1 MPAGTIALTNNSAT
15 VTGTGTSF
23 TTELKV
29 NDFLVSTVGG
39 LAYTLGVKSIE
50 SNTSLTLME
59 KYTGPSATGQSWTP
73 VPFGTMSAI
82 TAQLAAQVTYAI
94 RGLNLDKA
102 NWQQIFNE
110 TGNVT
115 VILPDG
121 TSWTGP
127 AWNGIA
133 NTVANKMDKS
143 GGTFTGEIKGISAS
157 FSGDIKGANANFS
170 GGLFSGGLNIG
181 DAANNKNYISASNG
195 TLEMYGENPFID
207 FHYSNSSID
216 YVSRIINDSNTSLM
230 VNFQSS
236 ISTGGGLFRVG
247 NGGYGCKA
255 GSTGAFSLYGY
266 NLNWTN
272 PGSGS
277 QMALYVGTTLTG
289 YISTTSTSDK
299 NLKKDIEYI
308 DASVNQRILYEVTKW
323 KVAKFKY
330 KARGI
335 IEESQEKLGFI
346 ANDLV
351 LVSPECVDGEGLPD
365 DYDIVA
371 EPNRTGAYSL
381 DQVAIIA
388 KLTMAIQGQQEIINS
403 QNSAI
408 LELQK
413 RMKAI
418 DGLDA

>member
-1 MPAGTIALTNNSAT
+1 MPAGTIALTNNLAT

-29 NDFLVSTVGG
+29 NDFIVSTVGG

-50 SNTSLTLME
+50 SNTSLTLLE
-59 KYTGPSATGQSWTP
+59 NYTGPTASAQAWTP
-73 VPFGTMSAI
+73 VPYGTMAAI

-94 RGLNLDKA
+94 RGFNLDKA
-102 NWQQIFNE
+102 NWQQIFIG
-110 TGNVT
+110 TGTVT
-115 VILPDG
+115 VTLPDG
-121 TSWTGP
+121 TSWQGP
-127 AWNGIA
+127 AWNGITSTLA
-133 NTVANKMDKS
+133 DKMDKS
-143 GGTFTGEIKGISAS
+143 GGTFTGEIKGTS
-157 FSGDIKGANANFS
+157 ANFS
-170 GGLFSGGLNIG
+170 GNATFSGGAFSGGVNIG
-181 DAANNKNYISASNG
+181 DAGNNKNYVSSSNG
-195 TLEMYGENPFID
+195 TLELYSDNPFID
-207 FHYSNSSID
+207 FHFANASLD

-299 NLKKDIEYI
+299 ELKKDIHYRADNDI
-308 DASVNQRILYEVTKW
+308 ALSEVMKW
-323 KVAKFKY
+323 KPATFKY

-335 IEESQEKLGFI
+335 IEESDTKLGFI

-351 LVSPECVDGEGLPD
+351 QASPECVMGEGLPD
-365 DYDIVA
+365 DYDI
-371 EPNRTGAYSL
+371 EQDPNRVGAYSL
-381 DQVAIIA
+381 DQVAMIA
-388 KLTMAIQGQQEIINS
+388 KLTMAIQAQQDIIDS
-403 QNSAI
+403 QNTVI
-408 LELQK
+408 TELQK

-418 DGLDA
+418 DGLEA